1 MSYARLVMVH
11 YYVHKSRK
19 TSQWLEIDERLG
31 ILRGSSVDF
40 QRHHAQLVLD
50 KDNELFSH
58 LKRFDKINKEDF
70 TVPSLEDVR
79 KSMAATALNNEA
91 TAATLNN
98 TQAWSTMS
106 HTFRKPVGSIHAVA
120 QRSHIQLRLHVGCS
134 ALGCRHVGSALANQP
149 TLDVD
154 ASPALRICRRMAL
167 RKPAVG
173 RCADGWQSVGLA
185 LEDTPTTGLD
195 GKLASEDKPT
205 AASNASR
212 YKTSR
217 RAPKSFGGVG
227 EVGSTK
233 FFTLALSRPQPV
245 VYVLFS
251 TVLCKI

>member
-1 MSYARLVMVH
+1 MLTAIYEELPPRGEKMTAAKICTQVERNWAMRIRMSYARLVMVH
-11 YYVHKSRK
+11 HYVHKYRK

-31 ILRGSSVDF
+31 ILRGSLVDF
-40 QRHHAQLVLD
+40 QRHHTQLVLD

-79 KSMAATALNNEA
+79 KSIAATALNNEA

-98 TQAWSTMS
+98 NQAVNG
-106 HTFRKPVGSIHAVA
+106 F
-120 QRSHIQLRLHVGCS
+120 
-134 ALGCRHVGSALANQP
+134 ALANQP

-167 RKPAVG
+167 RKPAGG
-173 RCADGWQSVGLA
+173 RYADGWQSVGLA
-185 LEDTPTTGLD
+185 WENTPTTGLD
-195 GKLASEDKPT
+195 GKLALEDKPT
-205 AASNASR
+205 AASDASC

-217 RAPKSFGGVG
+217 WAPKFFGGVR

-233 FFTLALSRPQPV
+233 FFTLALS
-245 VYVLFS
+245 
-251 TVLCKI
+251 